1 MSYELKVDK
10 KKKKRQK
17 EAKDITFLSCYS
29 LLFFIERISSSVHL
43 NFSRVSQ
50 AIIKRVVHATEKN
63 SRYSDGFPITD
74 NTAIRTQCI

>member
-1 MSYELKVDK
+1 MNYELKIDEK
-10 KKKKRQK
+10 KKMKKERRYH
-17 EAKDITFLSCYS
+17 ISF

-43 NFSRVSQ
+43 NFGRVSQ

-74 NTAIRTQCI
+74 NTAICTQCI

>member
-1 MSYELKVDK
+1 MILKVEK
-10 KKKKRQK
+10 KKKTEKRQK
-17 EAKDITFLSCYS
+17 ISRFFLVS

-74 NTAIRTQCI
+74 NTAICTQCI

>member
-1 MSYELKVDK
+1 MILKVEK
-10 KKKKRQK
+10 KKKTEKRQK
-17 EAKDITFLSCYS
+17 ISRFFLVS

-63 SRYSDGFPITD
+63 YRYSDGFPITD
-74 NTAIRTQCI
+74 NTAICTQCI

>member
-1 MSYELKVDK
+1 MCYDIKSREK
-10 KKKKRQK
+10 KKKTEKRQK
-17 EAKDITFLSCYS
+17 ISRFFLVS

-74 NTAIRTQCI
+74 NTAICTQCI

>member
-1 MSYELKVDK
+1 MCYELKVDK
-10 KKKKRQK
+10 KKKTEKRQK
-17 EAKDITFLSCYS
+17 ISRFFLVS

-74 NTAIRTQCI
+74 NTAICTQCI